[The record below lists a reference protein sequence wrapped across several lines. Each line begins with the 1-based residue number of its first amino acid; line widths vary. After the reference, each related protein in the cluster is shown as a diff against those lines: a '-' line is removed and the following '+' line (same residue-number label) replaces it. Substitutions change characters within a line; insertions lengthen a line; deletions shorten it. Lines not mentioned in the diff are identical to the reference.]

1 MMQNLLSNQASIR
14 ENGGRSALACQDM
27 TCGYD
32 KKAGVNPIITGLS
45 VDIKEG
51 ESVAILGANGS
62 GKTTFL
68 RALNGVLP
76 YLGSIQVEGKEVKT
90 LKRKKL
96 SARMAMM
103 TQMSN
108 QYFSYTVEETVL
120 LGRYVH
126 TGNMLGIPT
135 KEDYHIVD
143 QGLEQNGLIDIR
155 KKQIGSLSGGQMQR
169 VFLARTMAQQ
179 APILLLDE
187 PTNHLDLKYQAEL
200 VEFLKKWK
208 VGTTPSHQAGNE
220 TRNTLVG
227 VYHDINLALQVADRF
242 LFMKQGRLIADL
254 TKEDVRK
261 GDILKETYGIDVV
274 EYMQKQL
281 ENWK

>member
-1 MMQNLLSNQASIR
+1 MQNLLSNQASIR
-14 ENGGRSALACQDM
+14 ENGGMSALACQDM

-32 KKAGVNPIITGLS
+32 KKAGVNPIITGLT

-108 QYFSYTVEETVL
+108 LYFSYTVEETVL

-135 KEDYHIVD
+135 KVDYHIVD
-143 QGLEQNGLIDIR
+143 LCLEQNGLSDIR

-208 VGTTPSHQAGNE
+208 VGTTPSQEDGSE

-242 LFMKQGRLIADL
+242 LFMKQGHLIADL

>member
-1 MMQNLLSNQASIR
+1 A
-14 ENGGRSALACQDM
+14 ENAILHD
-27 TCGYD
+27 
-32 KKAGVNPIITGLS
+32 IS
-45 VDIKEG
+45 VEISKG

-76 YLGSIQVEGKEVKT
+76 YLGSIQVEGKEVKN

-96 SARMAMM
+96 SARMDMM

-108 QYFSYTVEETVL
+108 LYFSYTVEETVL

-126 TGNMLGIPT
+126 TGNMLGIPN
-135 KEDYHIVD
+135 KEDYEIVD
-143 QGLEQNGLIDIR
+143 QCLEQNGLKDIR

-200 VEFLKKWK
+200 VEFLQKWK
-208 VGTTPSHQAGNE
+208 TGSTASGQDGDI

-227 VYHDINLALQVADRF
+227 VYHDINLAFQVADRF
-242 LFMKQGRLIADL
+242 LFMKQGHLIADL
-254 TKEDVRK
+254 SKEDVRK

-274 EYMQKQL
+274 EYMQRQL

>member
-14 ENGGRSALACQDM
+14 ENGGMSALACQDM

-32 KKAGVNPIITGLS
+32 KKAGVNPIITGLT

-96 SARMAMM
+96 STRMAMM

-108 QYFSYTVEETVL
+108 LYFSYTVEETVL

-135 KEDYHIVD
+135 KEDYDMVD
-143 QGLEQNGLIDIR
+143 RCLEQNGLSDIR

-208 VGTTPSHQAGNE
+208 VGTTPSQEDGNE

-242 LFMKQGRLIADL
+242 LFMKQGHLIADL